1 MVNHHLKCP
10 MDLLLQMDFQNV
22 KSLVLGL
29 QVLIDQQLAHIL
41 HQVQTIQHL
50 HNQHLTFHVMKIHLE
65 QQIHWIFQTMIY
77 HSNGQLIL

>member
-29 QVLIDQQLAHIL
+29 QVLIEQQLVQNKRHLNVL
-41 HQVQTIQHL
+41 HAL
-50 HNQHLTFHVMKIHLE
+50 RFPTFGNASA
-65 QQIHWIFQTMIY
+65 TT
-77 HSNGQLIL
+77 SAT